1 MNDDCYYYIISFLD
15 IKDNIKLSLVN
26 KSFHTISK
34 NEILWKIFYNITF
47 YNIKCD
53 IMFYHNYKLCYILNT
68 FLMKYGKEINNINN
82 CLNLSFNKLQLIS
95 PEISQLHMLQ
105 TLCLDNNQ
113 LQLVPQNINRNIIKI
128 I

>member
-1 MNDDCYYYIISFLD
+1 MDDDCYYYIMSFLD

-26 KSFHTISK
+26 KSFYIILK
-34 NEILWKIFYNITF
+34 NEILWKIFYDITF

-82 CLNLSFNKLQLIS
+82 ELSLYNNQLQSIP

-105 TLCLDNNQ
+105 ILNLSNNQ
-113 LQLVPQNINRNIIKI
+113 LQSIPPEIS
-128 I
+128 